1 MEEQFKTEEILKTK
15 AFADFYNA
23 AVEFCGFIETY
34 NSKDKVEF
42 LKATRTHLLKLYDDA
57 LKLQWVDLQ
66 SNIEYND
73 KLDSTELDNTLSY
86 ISTRLG
92 KARYYWH
99 VFDPTNNKDTEP
111 VCGDLVDDLGDI
123 YQDLKFSIMIFNLG
137 KQDCQENAL
146 WQFKF
151 DFDKHWDD
159 HCINALSAIHF
170 FLQNE

>member
-1 MEEQFKTEEILKTK
+1 METLKVDKILR
-15 AFADFYNA
+15 ANEFSDFYQEASN
-23 AVEFCGFIETY
+23 FC
-34 NSKDKVEF
+34 EF
-42 LKATRTHLLKLYDDA
+42 LERDSTTSNIEFLNRIRENLLNLYNKA

-66 SNIEYND
+66 SNIEYED
-73 KLDSTELDNTLSY
+73 KLDNKEFENILNSLANKLDD
-86 ISTRLG
+86 
-92 KARYYWH
+92 KRYYWH
-99 VFDPTNNKDTEP
+99 VFDPTNQDDTEP

-123 YQDLKFSIMIFNLG
+123 YKDIKFSIMTFNLD
-137 KQDCQENAL
+137 KKDCKENAL